1 MSVKAAVTQMYF
13 CGLRA
18 TSLKQFLKATEVSK
32 AGRMA
37 VQMELWQIW
46 FKKELRERNEQT

>member
-46 FKKELRERNEQT
+46 FKKELRERNEQS

>member
-1 MSVKAAVTQMYF
+1 MSGKDGGEATVTQMHF

-32 AGRMA
+32 AGRLA
-37 VQMELWQIW
+37 VQMELRQIW
-46 FKKELRERNEQT
+46 FKKIKGT